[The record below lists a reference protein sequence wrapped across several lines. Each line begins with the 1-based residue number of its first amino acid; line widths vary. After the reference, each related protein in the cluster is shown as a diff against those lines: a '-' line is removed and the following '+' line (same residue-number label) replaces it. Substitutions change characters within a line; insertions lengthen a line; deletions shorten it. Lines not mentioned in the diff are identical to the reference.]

1 METPTN
7 TIRDTMVT
15 VERKALVPLEYSG
28 IITTTDQINTS
39 PEFSFP
45 VNISTPV
52 REGMVGRQKTKDT
65 ARTPFTNFSKV
76 EGLSQVITVRMED
89 LQEVDSDSEEEEDR
103 LNAEES
109 SILEKKKDISLH
121 SDKDTPSVAGE
132 QLDSVLEDES
142 KVAQESVD
150 IPSDVEG
157 AHLSS
162 SPPMLL
168 VGGRKMYVSEEAET
182 VKG

>member
-1 METPTN
+1 M
-7 TIRDTMVT
+7 
-15 VERKALVPLEYSG
+15 
-28 IITTTDQINTS
+28 
-39 PEFSFP
+39 
-45 VNISTPV
+45 
-52 REGMVGRQKTKDT
+52 GRQKTKDT
-65 ARTPFTNFSKV
+65 ARTPFTNVSKV

-89 LQEVDSDSEEEEDR
+89 LQEVDSDSEGEEDR

-109 SILEKKKDISLH
+109 SILEKKKHISLH
-121 SDKDTPSVAGE
+121 SDKDTPSAAGE

-168 VGGRKMYVSEEAET
+168 VDVC
-182 VKG
+182 V

>member
-1 METPTN
+1 
-7 TIRDTMVT
+7 
-15 VERKALVPLEYSG
+15 
-28 IITTTDQINTS
+28 
-39 PEFSFP
+39 
-45 VNISTPV
+45 
-52 REGMVGRQKTKDT
+52 
-65 ARTPFTNFSKV
+65 
-76 EGLSQVITVRMED
+76 MED
-89 LQEVDSDSEEEEDR
+89 LQEEDSDSEEEEDR

-109 SILEKKKDISLH
+109 SILEKNKDISLH

-168 VGGRKMYVSEEAET
+168 VGGRKMEVFEEAET